1 MSELSEVMYQQGD
14 KESIKLVNSMHIGNL
29 SDYHDRML
37 QSHQIFIE
45 SLSNDGNVL
54 FSENDPNDQYNC
66 AKLETSQEQVVEI
79 PSIYKVRSEITD
91 EILSSIANR
100 SLNQTGN
107 LASKLR
113 LKRHCHVMLTTNLDI
128 SDRLINGQ
136 LG

>member
-79 PSIYKVRSEITD
+79 PSI
-91 EILSSIANR
+91 
-100 SLNQTGN
+100 
-107 LASKLR
+107 
-113 LKRHCHVMLTTNLDI
+113 
-128 SDRLINGQ
+128 
-136 LG
+136 